1 MKRGT
6 FPAAA
11 DGEETMT
18 SFQAGRSVRAR
29 LTSSIGLGA
38 IVALSSFGQAL
49 ALTTYTDPAGDAL
62 FHAPAYAD
70 ILAGSVEEDAGTFE
84 FILTVADVIPQ
95 TPRLTPP
102 GVQALRWVAS
112 LDLDPTSSPIGWPVP
127 QRLPAAPQSS
137 PAAAEG
143 FLAVAW
149 DGTEFSGTWFDRR
162 PLLSG
167 GEVTATAVPFE
178 IDGDTVHIWL
188 DGALIGDPTS
198 FRVGFVTAALTTE
211 LGTIVDIKAILD
223 VLQPFYNPWP

>member
-1 MKRGT
+1 
-6 FPAAA
+6 
-11 DGEETMT
+11 MT
-18 SFQAGRSVRAR
+18 SFPAGKSVRAR

-38 IVALSSFGQAL
+38 IVALSSLGQTL
-49 ALTTYTDPAGDAL
+49 AASSWTDPVGDAL

-70 ILAGSVEEDAGTFE
+70 IVAGRVDQDAGTLE
-84 FILTVADVIPQ
+84 FTMTVADAIPE
-95 TPRLTPP
+95 TPKLTAP

-149 DGTEFSGTWFDRR
+149 DGTEFSGTFFDRR

-167 GEVTATAVPFE
+167 GEVVATTVPFE
-178 IDGDTVHIWL
+178 IDGNTVHMWL
-188 DGALIGDPTS
+188 DGALIGDPAS
-198 FRVGFVTAALTTE
+198 FRVGFVTAAVTTK
-211 LGTIVDIKAILD
+211 LGTIVDAKQLLD
-223 VLQPFYNPWP
+223 LLQPFYNPWP

>member
-1 MKRGT
+1 
-6 FPAAA
+6 
-11 DGEETMT
+11 MT
-18 SFQAGRSVRAR
+18 SFPAGKSVRAR

-38 IVALSSFGQAL
+38 IVALSSLGQTL
-49 ALTTYTDPAGDAL
+49 AASSWTDPVGDAL

-70 ILAGSVEEDAGTFE
+70 IVAGRVDQDAGTFE
-84 FILTVADVIPQ
+84 FTMTVADAIPE
-95 TPRLTPP
+95 TPKLTAP

-149 DGTEFSGTWFDRR
+149 DGTEFSGTFFDRR

-167 GEVTATAVPFE
+167 GEVVATTVPFE
-178 IDGDTVHIWL
+178 IDGNTVHMWL
-188 DGALIGDPTS
+188 DGALIGDPAS
-198 FRVGFVTAALTTE
+198 SRVGFVTRL
-211 LGTIVDIKAILD
+211 
-223 VLQPFYNPWP
+223 